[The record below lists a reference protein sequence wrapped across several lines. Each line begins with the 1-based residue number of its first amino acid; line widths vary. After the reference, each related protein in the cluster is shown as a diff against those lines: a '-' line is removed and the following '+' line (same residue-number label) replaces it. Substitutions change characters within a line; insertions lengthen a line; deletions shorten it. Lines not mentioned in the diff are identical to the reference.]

1 MQLQTTQAERY
12 QAKQEYITYMRKR
25 QQQFDREAKVF
36 GIVLA
41 VTGFAMLAL
50 TASVTLFK

>member
-12 QAKQEYITYMRKR
+12 QATQDYIAYMRKR
-25 QQQFDREAKVF
+25 QQQFDREATVV
-36 GIVLA
+36 GVILA

-50 TASVTLFK
+50 MASVTLFK